1 MTKLTLANT
10 DPDNPDDERIVEA
23 IGLELPSEDPPAL
36 PAGLKRAIAAAAE
49 QQTGALLKSQ
59 AHAEAQA
66 FIEREQKKIA
76 QQVKERYGLSVGGG
90 LAWAYKPKP
99 KQAYNLWK
107 RAISLFN
114 DMPRSLDWS
123 VVELA
128 VRFDENEPNFTVT
141 RDMMYDH
148 LNTIAVR
155 DLKRALGK
163 MGVHIELKKPVSI
176 ASVRKQFIE
185 RRDALR
191 GTAEDQFAG
200 TFVIRGD
207 RLWIN
212 DKSYAIQR
220 APKGARR
227 IRHGKNGWLNVEA
240 LMDFCT
246 R

>member
-1 MTKLTLANT
+1 MTKFTLAST

-23 IGLELPSEDPPAL
+23 IGLELPSDETPAL
-36 PAGLKRAIAAAAE
+36 PAGLMRAIEAAAE
-49 QQTGALLKSQ
+49 QQTGAPFKGQ

-66 FIEREQKKIA
+66 FIDREQKRIA
-76 QQVKERYGLSVGGG
+76 QQVREQYGLSVGGG
-90 LAWAYKPKP
+90 SAWAYKPKP

-128 VRFDENEPNFTVT
+128 DRFDENEPNFTVT
-141 RDMMYDH
+141 RDMMYDQ
-148 LNTIAVR
+148 LNAIAVR
-155 DLKRALGK
+155 DLKRALDK
-163 MGVHIELKKPVSI
+163 MGVQFELKQPVSI
-176 ASVRKQFIE
+176 ASIRKQFIE
-185 RRDALR
+185 RRDALL
-191 GTAEDQFAG
+191 GAGEDQFNG
-200 TFVIRGD
+200 TFAVRGD
-207 RLWIN
+207 RFWIN

-220 APKGARR
+220 APNGARR

-240 LMDFCT
+240 LKDFCT